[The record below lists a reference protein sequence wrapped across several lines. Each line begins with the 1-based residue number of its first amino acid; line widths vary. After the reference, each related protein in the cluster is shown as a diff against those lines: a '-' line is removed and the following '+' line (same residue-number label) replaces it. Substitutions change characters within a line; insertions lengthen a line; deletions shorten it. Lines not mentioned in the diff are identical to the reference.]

1 MCASFA
7 RIRGRAAWPHSCY
20 DEITPACSQTI
31 LEGLPDGRMEVFEHS
46 AHVAH
51 LEEGERF
58 ADVVERFLREVE
70 ARP

>member
-1 MCASFA
+1 
-7 RIRGRAAWPHSCY
+7 
-20 DEITPACSQTI
+20 
-31 LEGLPDGRMEVFEHS
+31 MEVFEHS